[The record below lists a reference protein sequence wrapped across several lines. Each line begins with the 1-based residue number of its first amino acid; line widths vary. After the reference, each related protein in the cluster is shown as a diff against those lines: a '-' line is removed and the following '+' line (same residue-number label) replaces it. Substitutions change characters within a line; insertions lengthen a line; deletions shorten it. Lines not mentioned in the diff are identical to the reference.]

1 MRFHALILSAA
12 ALLAGAGDALAG
24 ETTTSPS
31 VRIPIHI
38 YKSNKKGKLF
48 PFSNKAGKLF
58 KLEVRL
64 FKPGEVDPFW
74 SETQY
79 LTSQVVQGQ
88 AILELGQDGSL
99 PVTQLAGDELISTV
113 VSALKKPKPGQAP
126 GDVPAKATYVESGL
140 EGLGSGG
147 ITFGQVIYPS
157 ALYTPDG
164 TPLIENGE
172 WVGPIAGL
180 QGPPGD
186 VGPQGPQ
193 GDAGPQGPQG
203 DVGPQGPAGAQ
214 GEQGPAGPQGVAG
227 PVGPQGEQGE
237 VGPQGPPGADGPTF
251 TGGTVTHIIA
261 TNALGS
267 LVAQNGSVEAK
278 FDVSA
283 GGALVTGGGLVL
295 ANNGDAANMQLAGNG
310 NVEFYRD
317 ADLSTPEPNRPTDW
331 FRWFGSVEVEG
342 LAGALKEY
350 MRLNDDQTPD
360 LYIRGGYFSPQG
372 SLAVLLPS
380 ADPSLEPGDV
390 VALDPDSPGSVVR
403 ANAHGG
409 LPAFGVVV
417 EEAGVVLGEDMD
429 GVAPWLIEAANQAG
443 WAGNAGLQEQLM
455 EQWVAAQDDSNR
467 VMVAIAGIVPVK
479 LAAGAPAPA
488 LGDGLMVAHLEGLA
502 QRQVGVTP
510 AFAMAMAD
518 GAGATSVP
526 ALLQPAAG
534 AGSEAAVTAPS
545 GTGLV
550 PQASLQV
557 TVTAPGLRA
566 DSNPLVTFYGDPGSR
581 SWVSARGDGWFTLR
595 LAEPAPADVH
605 FGWQAAGR

>member
-1 MRFHALILSAA
+1 MRYHALILSAA

-24 ETTTSPS
+24 ETTTSPT
-31 VRIPIHI
+31 VRIPIHV

-99 PVTQLAGDELISTV
+99 PVTQLAGDELITTV

-140 EGLGSGG
+140 EGLGAGG
-147 ITFGQVIYPS
+147 ITFDQVIFPS

-164 TPLIENGE
+164 TPLIEDGQ

-180 QGPPGD
+180 QGPPG
-186 VGPQGPQ
+186 PQGE
-193 GDAGPQGPQG
+193 AGPQGPQG

-214 GEQGPAGPQGVAG
+214 GEQGAAGPQGVAG
-227 PVGPQGEQGE
+227 PAGPQGEQGE
-237 VGPQGPPGADGPTF
+237 VGPQGPTGADGPTF

-267 LVAQNGSVEAK
+267 LVAENGSVEAK
-278 FDVSA
+278 LDVTA
-283 GGALVTGGGLVL
+283 GGALITGGGLVL
-295 ANNGDAANMQLAGNG
+295 ANNGDDASMQLAGNG

-317 ADLSTPEPNRPTDW
+317 ADLSKPVPNRTTDW
-331 FRWFGSVEVEG
+331 FRWFGSDEAEG
-342 LAGALKEY
+342 VAGTLAEY
-350 MRLNDDQTPD
+350 MRLNDDIQPD
-360 LYIRGGYFSPQG
+360 LSIRGSFLSPQG
-372 SLAVLLPS
+372 SLAVKLPS

-403 ANAHGG
+403 ASAHGG
-409 LPAFGVVV
+409 LQAMGVVV
-417 EEAGVVLGEDMD
+417 QDAGVVLGEDMD
-429 GVAPWLIEAANQAG
+429 GVAPWLIQAANQAG
-443 WAGNAGLQEQLM
+443 WEGNVALKEQLM
-455 EQWVAAQDDSNR
+455 EQWAAAQDASNL
-467 VMVAIAGIVPVK
+467 VTVAIAGIVTVK
-479 LAAGAPAPA
+479 LSAAAPAPA
-488 LGDGLMVAHLEGLA
+488 LGDGLMVAHQDGLA
-502 QRQVGVTP
+502 QRQVGVAP

-518 GAGATSVP
+518 GAGNASVA
-526 ALLQPAAG
+526 ALLRPGPSASG
-534 AGSEAAVTAPS
+534 EAALAAPS

-557 TVTAPGLRA
+557 TVSSPGLRA

-581 SWVSARGDGWFTLR
+581 SWISARGDGWFTLR
-595 LAEPAPADVH
+595 LAEPAPADVN
-605 FGWQAAGR
+605 FGWQAAGP